1 MELVSVGIKRN
12 AAHTIQ
18 RECPDYEIPVL
29 QELHGD
35 QSIII
40 GERRAIPKDEA
51 PDAQT
56 AYDRMLA
63 RYNTN
68 DGSAALNA
76 IYRTFD
82 DFRRTFAR
90 KN

>member
-12 AAHTIQ
+12 PAHTIH
-18 RECPDYEIPVL
+18 RECPDYEVPVL

-35 QSIII
+35 MSVIV
-40 GERRAIPKDEA
+40 GERKAIPKDEV

-56 AYDRMLA
+56 AYDALLA

-68 DGSAALNA
+68 DGAQALNTV
-76 IYRTFD
+76 YRSFD